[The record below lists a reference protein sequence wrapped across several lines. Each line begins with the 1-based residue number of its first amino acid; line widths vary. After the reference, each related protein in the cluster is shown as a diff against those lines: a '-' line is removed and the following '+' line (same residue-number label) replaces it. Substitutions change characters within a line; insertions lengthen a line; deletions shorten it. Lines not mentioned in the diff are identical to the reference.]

1 MMSGH
6 DQMASIAHS
15 GSRSRIS
22 GGVMKSILKVLGSI
36 AFLAVPLCVSADRPS
51 DTSAPLSLSL
61 KEEDLTSAQGDS
73 GMARQ
78 SVSDSLNDAAE
89 ADLFS
94 AGDFDIDDE
103 ILLSSLMEE
112 ILQEPGDQGIV
123 LAEADGR
130 QGEKAAI
137 KEEGNGSGEN
147 DYEDAENYQIADPFY
162 YWNTAMYHFNDKFY
176 FWLMKP
182 VARGYSAVAPEPV
195 RIAVSN
201 FFHNLMTPVRF
212 AGNLLQLKLKNA
224 GYELVRFVTNS
235 TQGLGG
241 FMDVAKSHYG
251 ISTHDE
257 DIGQALGS
265 YGIGHG
271 VYFVWPFFGPSSLRD
286 TVGLV
291 GDTFLNPLTYVNP
304 SEAAAGLKAYDRVN
318 ETTFHIG
325 DYESMKKAAID
336 PYVSMRN
343 GYLQHR
349 RKQVEE

>member
-1 MMSGH
+1 
-6 DQMASIAHS
+6 
-15 GSRSRIS
+15 
-22 GGVMKSILKVLGSI
+22 MKSILKVLGSI

-61 KEEDLTSAQGDS
+61 KEEYLTSAQGDS
-73 GMARQ
+73 GMVRQ
-78 SVSDSLNDAAE
+78 LISDSLNDAAE

-94 AGDFDIDDE
+94 SGDIDDE

-112 ILQEPGDQGIV
+112 SPQEPEPSGDQHIM
-123 LAEADGR
+123 LAEADSR
-130 QGEKAAI
+130 QGGKSAR
-137 KEEGNGSGEN
+137 KEDGNGSGEN
-147 DYEDAENYQIADPFY
+147 DYEDTENYQIADPLY

-182 VARGYSAVAPEPV
+182 VAQGYTAIAPEPV

-201 FFHNLMTPVRF
+201 FFQNLTTPIRF

-224 GYELVRFVTNS
+224 GDELVRFVTNS

-241 FMDVAKSHYG
+241 FMDVARSHYG

-271 VYFVWPFFGPSSLRD
+271 FYLVWPFFGPSSLRD
-286 TVGLV
+286 TFGLA
-291 GDTFLNPLTYVNP
+291 GDTLLNPVTYVNP
-304 SEAAAGLKAYDRVN
+304 AEAAVGIRAYDMVN

-325 DYESMKKAAID
+325 DYEAMKDAAID

-349 RKQVEE
+349 SKQVEE

>member
-1 MMSGH
+1 MNEEH
-6 DQMASIAHS
+6 
-15 GSRSRIS
+15 
-22 GGVMKSILKVLGSI
+22 LGST
-36 AFLAVPLCVSADRPS
+36 LAKSDRYL
-51 DTSAPLSLSL
+51 D
-61 KEEDLTSAQGDS
+61 
-73 GMARQ
+73 
-78 SVSDSLNDAAE
+78 
-89 ADLFS
+89 
-94 AGDFDIDDE
+94 GDFDIDDE
-103 ILLSSLMEE
+103 ILLSALMKESL
-112 ILQEPGDQGIV
+112 QGPGSSGDQEII
-123 LAEADGR
+123 LAEAGGL
-130 QGEKAAI
+130 QGEETAKT
-137 KEEGNGSGEN
+137 EEGNGSDEN
-147 DYEDAENYQIADPFY
+147 DYEDTENNQIADPLY
-162 YWNTAMYHFNDKFY
+162 YWNVAMYHFNDKFY